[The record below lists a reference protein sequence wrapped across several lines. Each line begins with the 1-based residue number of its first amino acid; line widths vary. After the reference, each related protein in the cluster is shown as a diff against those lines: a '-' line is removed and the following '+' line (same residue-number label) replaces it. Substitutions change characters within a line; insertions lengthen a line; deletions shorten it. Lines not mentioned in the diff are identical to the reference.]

1 MICLIGVG
9 KGIAGHSNSAW
20 SDALSES
27 CGRSEIAREL
37 SQSAVDSVEG
47 KYDLATVRRGGV
59 LLKSEKKSRASS
71 SSSQQWSAAGYAVNA
86 HFVPALGQPVLDL
99 LQPQPGERILDI
111 GCGDG
116 ALTEKLVALGAQ
128 VIGVDSSE
136 EMIAA
141 ARQRGLDARIADAR
155 ALPFKNEFDAVFS
168 SAVLHWIKD
177 DPDAPVAGAFR
188 ALKAGGRFVG
198 ELGGHACVGAITVAL
213 VATLERRGVK
223 DAASWIPWY
232 FPTVDDY
239 EIRLR
244 RAGFVPQS
252 VQLIPRPTPLPTG
265 MRGWLETFANPFC
278 AALPRPEE
286 DRGGFLD
293 EVTALLKPV
302 LCDAD
307 GRWTADY
314 TRLRFAAI
322 KP

>member
-1 MICLIGVG
+1 VRYPNLAA
-9 KGIAGHSNSAW
+9 KRNWALAFAW
-20 SDALSES
+20 SIHWK
-27 CGRSEIAREL
+27 GNH
-37 SQSAVDSVEG
+37 
-47 KYDLATVRRGGV
+47 DLATTGRVEV
-59 LLKSEKKSRASS
+59 MLKSERKSGASSSSS
-71 SSSQQWSAAGYAVNA
+71 SSSQQWNAAGYAANA

-99 LQPQPGERILDI
+99 LQPQSGERILDL

-116 ALTEKLVALGAQ
+116 ALTEKLAALGAR
-128 VIGVDSSE
+128 VVGIDTSE

-141 ARQRGLDARIADAR
+141 ARKRSLDARVVDAK
-155 ALPFKNEFDAVFS
+155 ALPFENEFDAVFS
-168 SAVLHWIKD
+168 NAVLHWIKD

-244 RAGFVPQS
+244 RAGFVPLS
-252 VQLIPRPTPLPTG
+252 VQLIPRPTSLPTG

-278 AALPRPEE
+278 AALPPPQD

-302 LCDAD
+302 LCDAT

>member
-1 MICLIGVG
+1 
-9 KGIAGHSNSAW
+9 
-20 SDALSES
+20 
-27 CGRSEIAREL
+27 
-37 SQSAVDSVEG
+37 
-47 KYDLATVRRGGV
+47 
-59 LLKSEKKSRASS
+59 
-71 SSSQQWSAAGYAVNA
+71 
-86 HFVPALGQPVLDL
+86 
-99 LQPQPGERILDI
+99 
-111 GCGDG
+111 
-116 ALTEKLVALGAQ
+116 
-128 VIGVDSSE
+128 
-136 EMIAA
+136 MIAA
-141 ARQRGLDARIADAR
+141 ARKRGLDARVEDAR
-155 ALPFKNEFDAVFS
+155 ALPFENEFDAVFS

-188 ALKAGGRFVG
+188 ALRAGGRFVG

-213 VATLERRGVK
+213 LATLERRGVK
-223 DAASWIPWY
+223 DAVSWIPWY
-232 FPTVDDY
+232 FPTADDY

-278 AALPRPEE
+278 AALSRPQE
-286 DRGGFLD
+286 DRSGFLD